1 MILSALLRNDTI
13 QGDEGWLECGSAFGE
28 VVSDLE
34 EAGGGSRVVFC
45 AHLYICIFESVVLLE
60 PCDGVSQRALS

>member
-34 EAGGGSRVVFC
+34 EAGGEAG
-45 AHLYICIFESVVLLE
+45 LYFVLICTF
-60 PCDGVSQRALS
+60 VSLKVWSY